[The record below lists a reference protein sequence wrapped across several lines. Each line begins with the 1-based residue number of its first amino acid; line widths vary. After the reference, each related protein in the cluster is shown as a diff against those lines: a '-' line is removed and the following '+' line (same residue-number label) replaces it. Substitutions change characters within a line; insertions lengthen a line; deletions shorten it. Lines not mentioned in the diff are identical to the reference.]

1 MSDAA
6 GAARSA
12 NMCSV
17 SSSGSPLTVFRR
29 AIRSGSSR
37 NALLAATQLPR
48 LGLADALALCLV
60 LRDDD
65 PARYGRAATRW
76 QAQAVAA
83 VAAELDDAALLGAAL
98 AALRAG
104 EPSAQ
109 ASATLRAWCEAHDLP
124 EAVRE
129 VDDWRARRAG
139 ATA

>member
-1 MSDAA
+1 V
-6 GAARSA
+6 SA
-12 NMCSV
+12 
-17 SSSGSPLTVFRR
+17 SGSPRTVFRR

-48 LGLADALALCLV
+48 LDLADDLALCLV

-65 PARYGRAATRW
+65 PPRYGRAATRW
-76 QAQAVAA
+76 QVRAVAE
-83 VAAELDDAALLGAAL
+83 VAAGLDDAALLGAAL

-109 ASATLRAWCEAHDLP
+109 ASAALRAWCEAHELG

-129 VDDWRARRAG
+129 VDDWRERRA
-139 ATA
+139 ARA